1 MSAPTPPPPPPDDE
15 IPPPPPPPPPD
26 DDDNERRPL
35 DEDIID
41 FEELAARA
49 AKIAR
54 EQQRANHHHRQ
65 RKTTSATTPANVPV
79 PPPPP
84 PLGGRTVD
92 EEDAKRMDAG
102 DAVWGIALSSCS
114 EYPNKKYFFRRDS
127 HDNCQ
132 WETPKELKGGLQ
144 KNLRICPLKATLL
157 AQNTMP
163 ESGWVELTTSTWKDD
178 EEDVTGLGKKK
189 ARHRATKYYWHPASK
204 RVTWRRPKRDDD
216 EVREAEIVPL
226 APGTRPPPSS

>member
-1 MSAPTPPPPPPDDE
+1 M
-15 IPPPPPPPPPD
+15 
-26 DDDNERRPL
+26 
-35 DEDIID
+35 
-41 FEELAARA
+41 
-49 AKIAR
+49 
-54 EQQRANHHHRQ
+54 
-65 RKTTSATTPANVPV
+65 
-79 PPPPP
+79 
-84 PLGGRTVD
+84 D

-163 ESGWVELTTSTWKDD
+163 ESGWVELTTSAWKDD
-178 EEDVTGLGKKK
+178 GNDDDEENVTGRPRKKK
-189 ARHRATKYYWHPASK
+189 ARRRATTTKYYWHPASK